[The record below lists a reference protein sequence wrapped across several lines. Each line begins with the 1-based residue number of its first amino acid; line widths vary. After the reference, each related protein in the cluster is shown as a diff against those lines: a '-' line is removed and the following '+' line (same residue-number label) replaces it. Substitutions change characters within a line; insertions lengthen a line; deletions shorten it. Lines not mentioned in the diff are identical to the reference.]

1 MRRRREN
8 KKLLRLNDE
17 ENRMLMELCEKY
29 SMGVNE
35 MLRYLIRKEYE
46 RITQNN
52 TATLGQPALK
62 SAVLERKEELTNEIK
77 ELADQCVK
85 AYWGNCL
92 EMNDNELTEY
102 LVSLLPLQD
111 LDLFRRYQPEM
122 LRVFRERAKELMNQL
137 STVSQETS

>member
-17 ENRMLMELCEKY
+17 ENKMLMELCERY

-52 TATLGQPALK
+52 TATLGQLD
-62 SAVLERKEELTNEIK
+62 VLERKEKLTNEIK
-77 ELADQCVK
+77 ELANQCIK

-111 LDLFRRYQPEM
+111 LDLFRRYQSEM

-137 STVSQETS
+137 STISQETS

>member
-17 ENRMLMELCEKY
+17 ENKMLMELCERY

-52 TATLGQPALK
+52 TATLGQLD
-62 SAVLERKEELTNEIK
+62 VLERKEKLDMGK
-77 ELADQCVK
+77 RGV
-85 AYWGNCL
+85 G
-92 EMNDNELTEY
+92 
-102 LVSLLPLQD
+102 SLNS
-111 LDLFRRYQPEM
+111 FTIRGGG
-122 LRVFRERAKELMNQL
+122 
-137 STVSQETS
+137 S